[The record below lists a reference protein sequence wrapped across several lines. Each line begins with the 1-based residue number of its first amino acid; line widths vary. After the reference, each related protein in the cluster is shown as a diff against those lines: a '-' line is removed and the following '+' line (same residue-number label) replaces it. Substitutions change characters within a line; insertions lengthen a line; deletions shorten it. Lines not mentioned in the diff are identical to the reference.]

1 MNLNRLAHLSKRFL
15 ISLSPVAPSK
25 SDTRWAEA
33 YLWAGERTLF
43 AALPNHDRRHL
54 IGVAR
59 RVDSSLGELSEE
71 RWIAAALLHD
81 VGKSN
86 VHMNPIGRA
95 MATIWIEIKGLDAL
109 SRSEGRW
116 SKRVYLYSQHPSLG
130 CDDIRRWG
138 GHEEA
143 AIWAGAHQDRSL
155 WPATGFAAFVI
166 EALTEADDD

>member
-1 MNLNRLAHLSKRFL
+1 MNSKRLTHLSKRFFKAL
-15 ISLSPVAPSK
+15 WPVAPS
-25 SDTRWAEA
+25 SLDTQWAEG

-54 IGVAR
+54 IAVAR
-59 RVDSSLGELSEE
+59 SVDSSLGELSEE
-71 RWIAAALLHD
+71 CWIAAALLHD
-81 VGKSN
+81 VGKNNAHLS
-86 VHMNPIGRA
+86 PIGRA

-109 SRSEGRW
+109 SRSQGRW

-155 WPATGFAAFVI
+155 WPATGFAGFVI